1 MSAPVPIPF
10 SEPPYL
16 LGLPSPHFTPSHRA
30 WQAAIRPWLQ
40 AQLHAHA
47 VEWEQSG
54 TLPPTVFQTFAQAN
68 MLIPCLPAPL
78 PASWLKKLGIHAL
91 MGGLRV
97 EDFDSLHQYIFGD
110 EMARSGLAGP
120 GASLT
125 TGMAFGVPL
134 ILKFGS
140 AELQGRVLPDLLMG
154 RKRCCI
160 AITEP
165 DAGSDVAGIVTTA
178 VKSEDGKCWVLNG
191 SKKWITNAI
200 WSGYAS
206 MAVRTGPPGSG
217 ASGISSLLVPL
228 KNHPGVTMR
237 RISVSGLASS
247 GTTYIELDDVRVPV
261 ENLIGKEN
269 QGMRYIMTNFNHE
282 RLAVAT
288 GATRQARVALSAA
301 FEYVM
306 KREAFGKPLVEQ
318 PVVRHRLAKAGALLE
333 SLTAWVEQFAFMM
346 TKLPHREADILLGG
360 PTAMLKAQAGMV
372 LKECADTAVLLFGG
386 NGYTKTGQG
395 QLVEMLYRDVMGARI
410 PGGSEDVL
418 LDLAVR
424 QLVKIY
430 KVHTNMLQAAA
441 TPKL

>member
-1 MSAPVPIPF
+1 MTDPVPIPF

-16 LGLPSPHFTPSHRA
+16 LGQPSPYFTPSHRA

-40 AQLHAHA
+40 TQLHAHA

-54 TLPPTVFQTFAQAN
+54 TLPTSVFETFAQAN

-78 PASWLKKLGIHAL
+78 PVAWLKKLGIDTL
-91 MGGLRV
+91 LGGLRV
-97 EDFDSLHQYIFGD
+97 EEFDALHGYIFGD
-110 EMARSGLAGP
+110 EMARSGLGGP
-120 GASLT
+120 AASLT

-140 AELQGRVLPDLLMG
+140 PELQARVLPDLLTG

-178 VKSEDGKCWVLNG
+178 ERSADGKHWVVNG
-191 SKKWITNAI
+191 SKKWITNGI
-200 WSGYAS
+200 WSDYAS

-217 ASGISSLLVPL
+217 ASGISLLLVPL

-237 RISVSGLASS
+237 RLSVSGLASS

-306 KREAFGKPLVEQ
+306 KREAFGKPLIEQ

-346 TKLPHREADILLGG
+346 TKLPPREAEILLGG

-372 LKECADTAVLLFGG
+372 MKECADTAVLLFGG

-395 QLVEMLYRDVMGARI
+395 QLVEMLHRDVMGARI

-418 LDLAVR
+418 LDLGVR
-424 QLVKIY
+424 QLVKIF
-430 KVHTNMLQAAA
+430 KVQTEMLQAAGE
-441 TPKL
+441 PRL